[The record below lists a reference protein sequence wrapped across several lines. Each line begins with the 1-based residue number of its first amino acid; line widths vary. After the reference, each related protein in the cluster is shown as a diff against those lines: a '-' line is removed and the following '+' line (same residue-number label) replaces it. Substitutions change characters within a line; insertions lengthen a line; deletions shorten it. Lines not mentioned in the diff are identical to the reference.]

1 MNSVGFTFWAIDPL
15 DGGGSVLV
23 VGGYVLTHVVTIV
36 RFVLAMAAVVLHNG
50 QMFRL
55 RVPFQGHLFK
65 CLKFAGS
72 AGQNIFM
79 AKFFVVCEVFL
90 MVGFV
95 RTQLTSKS
103 IEGFLNEVTCF
114 VLLTIFTRLA
124 ANTNSSKTLILVMI
138 ANVACDAVLVEGFVV
153 TAFTRISDLL
163 PVNGNHVSSHVL
175 VL

>member
-1 MNSVGFTFWAIDPL
+1 
-15 DGGGSVLV
+15 
-23 VGGYVLTHVVTIV
+23 
-36 RFVLAMAAVVLHNG
+36 
-50 QMFRL
+50 
-55 RVPFQGHLFK
+55 
-65 CLKFAGS
+65 
-72 AGQNIFM
+72 
-79 AKFFVVCEVFL
+79 

-95 RTQLTSKS
+95 RTHLASKS

-163 PVNGNHVSSHVL
+163 PVNCDHMSPHVL